1 MIETSGQW
9 RCGAGPLA
17 NREEHLTVLN
27 YSTAVNVWEDTNKD
41 FDITTLLQQAG
52 YTPSGTLSIESLLV
66 SDGKG
71 GYIAAPT
78 ALFSQVDDHTV
89 RVSAA
94 AVPNYFGNF
103 DTLSVVFDTGADVIR
118 LTLKVIIDPV
128 NDAPSGTDSSV
139 ALQDGSG
146 YVLKESDFGF
156 SDVDGNNFKSVV
168 INALPATGTVLL
180 NGVAIAP
187 GTEVQ
192 IADIRSGLLTYQP
205 AQGSTGTV
213 GLSFQVRDD
222 GGLVGTGAADLDPTP
237 NVLSFKLPALASM
250 GDRVWLDSNGNG
262 LQDSGEAGFANVTV
276 KLLNASGA
284 VVATTTT
291 DAAGNYLFQ
300 GLLPGQYKVQVVSP
314 DGYKFTTADAGTND
328 AIDNDVVWNGT
339 GTNTGTSGLVTLAA
353 GENNTS
359 VDAGL
364 KVCLVKVGDTI
375 WWDANGN
382 GVQDT
387 GERGVAGVNVKL
399 TSAGSDGVFGTADD
413 SVRTTTTDAN
423 GKYAFN
429 DVAWGKY
436 KLTLDTPDGFA
447 VTKADA
453 GTNDAVDSDFKAV
466 TTSTSVNLI
475 TNGSFENL
483 NCGVPVGWCGLGDVI
498 EAGAASAYGVTG
510 ATGATVVELDARYTA
525 SLLGGTGLY
534 QDVKT
539 TAGQTY
545 QLSVDVA
552 ARACTKL
559 STNTVEVWWNNT
571 RIATIDPTSTA
582 LKTYSFSVT
591 GTGANDRLSFR
602 EQCGDDDGVGG
613 IIDNVKLIGSTS
625 STVYEAGFQ
634 VASCDDNLTLDGG
647 LIVTKPAT
655 LGNKVWFD
663 QNGDGLQDACEPG
676 AAGVTVRLLDAA
688 GAVVATTVTDSTGGY
703 LFTGL
708 PPGQYAVQVVAPAG
722 QMFTSANVGS
732 NDGIDSDVVWS
743 GSGNT
748 ATSGL
753 VTLAVGETNLTVD
766 AGLKPVVCNIGD
778 RVWADTNGNGLQDAG
793 EGGVAGVAVKL
804 IGAGADG
811 LFNTA
816 DDTSRVTVT
825 DANGKY
831 LFDNVGAGSYKVALA
846 LAKGYQLTAADVGS
860 NDAIDSDFR
869 AIGASTTGS
878 NLIINGSFE
887 DNFGCGNGEWKT
899 LSGYSPSV
907 GQTSDFGV
915 SGNTG
920 VYAAQLDS
928 EYNWGRAQGLYQD
941 VQTQQGQTYQ
951 LSVDLASRANT
962 AVSTNTVEVWWN
974 GSCIASIDPATTKLT
989 TYTFTVTGTGGLDRL
1004 TFRDQAGDDDG
1015 MGGIIDN
1022 VRLTSLPWAYESAA
1036 FQVTTATDN
1045 LTIDAGLTSRALI
1058 SLVGT
1063 EAIYEG
1069 NNANYTLQLSQALAV
1084 DTTVFVSFANG
1095 TANRATG
1102 WLGNQTVTAGGGYT
1116 TQDGVYHA
1124 NQYYDPVTGTYG
1136 NQANT
1141 STAQTQDFSVK
1152 DINGAYLPTTAD
1164 GFYVTIKAGQ
1174 TSSAS
1179 FNIEAWQEKVYVDRD
1194 FVADTTYR
1202 EAAWETFQI
1211 KLSGG
1216 NSLTDFTETSKTVSI
1231 GDTTTYY
1238 AYSPIVLDLD
1248 GNGIQTK
1255 ALIDAGGKFDLL
1267 GTGHAV
1273 KSGWISSGDGFL
1285 AVDANHNGRIDG
1297 VSELFGSAERG
1308 VGFAK
1313 LASFDSNGDGLVD
1326 AKDAGFSELSIWQDA
1341 NGNHQT
1347 DAGELHTL
1355 AEMGIA
1361 SLKTGYTNLDVTQ
1374 LGNLL
1379 GEASTATRADG
1390 SSIDMVDVYFN
1401 VYADDAAAAKAAL
1414 PSLDGLLSQDDALLH
1429 HAFAGGAPAAA
1440 GGCAGCPVPAAD
1452 ATALHA
1458 DASAEL
1464 VRQLIAHIKNADHS
1478 AVAAVA

>member
-1 MIETSGQW
+1 M
-9 RCGAGPLA
+9 AV
-17 NREEHLTVLN
+17 LT
-27 YSTAVNVWEDTNKD
+27 YSTVVNVYEDTNQD
-41 FDITTLLQQAG
+41 FDIAALLQQAG
-52 YTPSGTLSIESLLV
+52 YTANGALTIQSLLV
-66 SDGKG
+66 SDGNG
-71 GYIAAPT
+71 GYVPAPT
-78 ALFSQVDDHTV
+78 ALFSQVDGDTV

-94 AVPNYFGNF
+94 AVPNYFGSF
-103 DTLSVVFDTGADVIR
+103 DTLSLVFSTGSDVIT
-118 LTLKVIIDPV
+118 LSLKVIIDPV
-128 NDAPSGTDSSV
+128 NDAPSGADSTVSLTDG
-139 ALQDGSG
+139 AA

-156 SDVDGNNFKSVV
+156 SDVDGNNFKSVLFG
-168 INALPATGTVLL
+168 AQPATGQVLY
-180 NGVAIAP
+180 NGVPITP
-187 GTEVQ
+187 GTEVSVV
-192 IADIRSGLLTYQP
+192 DIRAGLVTFQP
-205 AQGSTGTV
+205 AQGATGTV

-237 NVLSFKLPALASM
+237 NVLSFQLPALASM

-262 LQDSGEAGFANVTV
+262 LQDSSEAGFSGVTV

-300 GLLPGQYKVQVVSP
+300 GLLPGQYKVQVVTP

-328 AIDNDVVWNGT
+328 AIDSDVVWNGT
-339 GTNTGTSGLVTLAA
+339 GTNTGTSALVTLAA

-387 GERGVAGVNVKL
+387 GERGVAGVSVKL

-423 GKYAFN
+423 GKYAFD

-453 GTNDAVDSDFKAV
+453 GTNDAVDSDFRAV
-466 TTSTSVNLI
+466 TTTTSVNLI

-483 NCGVPVGWCGLGDVI
+483 DCGVPVGWCGLGDII
-498 EAGAASAYGVTG
+498 EAGKASTYGVTG
-510 ATGATVVELDARYTA
+510 ATGSTVVELDARYTF

-539 TAGQTY
+539 TAGQSY

-552 ARACTKL
+552 ARAGTKL

-571 RIATIDPTSTA
+571 RIATIDPTSTT

-602 EQCGDDDGVGG
+602 EQCGDDDSVGG
-613 IIDNVKLIGSTS
+613 IIDNVKLIGTTS

-647 LIVTKPAT
+647 LVVTKPAT

-663 QNGDGLQDACEPG
+663 QDGNGLQDDCEPG

-708 PPGQYAVQVVAPAG
+708 PPGQYAVQVEAPAG

-743 GSGNT
+743 GNGNT

-778 RVWADTNGNGLQDAG
+778 RVWLDANANGIQDAG
-793 EGGVAGVAVKL
+793 EGGVAGVSVKL

-831 LFDNVGAGSYKVALA
+831 LFDNVGAGTYKVALA
-846 LAKGYQLTAADVGS
+846 LAKGYQLTAADVGT

-869 AIGASTTGS
+869 ATGAGTTGP
-878 NLIINGSFE
+878 NLIVNGSFE
-887 DNFGCGNGEWKT
+887 DNYGCGNGEWKT
-899 LSGYSPSV
+899 LSGYSASV
-907 GQTSDFGV
+907 GQTSGFGV

-920 VYAAQLDS
+920 IFAAELDS
-928 EYNWGRAQGLYQD
+928 EYSWGKVQGIYQD
-941 VQTQQGQTYQ
+941 VQTEQGQTYQ
-951 LSVDLASRANT
+951 LSVDLASRAYT

-974 GSCIASIDPATTKLT
+974 GSRIASIDPTTTKLT
-989 TYTFTVTGTGGLDRL
+989 TYTFTVTGTGGFDRL

-1015 MGGIIDN
+1015 QGGIIDN
-1022 VRLTSLPWAYESAA
+1022 VRLTSLPWAYESTA
-1036 FQVTTATDN
+1036 FQVTSATDN
-1045 LTIDAGLTSRALI
+1045 LTIDAGVTSRALI

-1063 EAIYEG
+1063 DAIYEG
-1069 NNANYTLQLSQALAV
+1069 NNANYTLQLDRALAV

-1124 NQYYDPVTGTYG
+1124 NQYYDPVNGTYG

-1141 STAQTQDFSVK
+1141 SAAQTQDFSVK

-1164 GFYVTIKAGQ
+1164 GLYVTIKAGQ

-1194 FVADTTYR
+1194 FVGNSTYQ
-1202 EAAWETFQI
+1202 EAPWETFQI

-1216 NSLTDFTETSKTVSI
+1216 NSLTDFAETSKTVSI
-1231 GDTTTYY
+1231 GDTTAYY

-1255 ALIDAGGKFDLL
+1255 ALIDAGGTFDLL
-1267 GTGHAV
+1267 GTGQAV
-1273 KSGWISSGDGFL
+1273 KSGWISGGDGFL
-1285 AVDANHNGRIDG
+1285 AVDANHNGRIDDI
-1297 VSELFGSAERG
+1297 SELFGSAERG

-1313 LASFDSNGDGLVD
+1313 LASFDSNGDGVVD
-1326 AKDAGFSELSIWQDA
+1326 ANDARFSELSIWQDA

-1355 AEMGIA
+1355 AELGIA
-1361 SLKTGYTNLDVTQ
+1361 SLNTAYTDLDLNQ

-1401 VYADDAAAAKAAL
+1401 VYADEAAAAKAAL
-1414 PSLDGLLSQDDALLH
+1414 PALDGLLSQDDALLH

-1440 GGCAGCPVPAAD
+1440 GGCAGCPAPAND

-1464 VRQLIAHIKNADHS
+1464 MRQLIANMKNADHS
-1478 AVAAVA
+1478 ALAAAA

>member
-1 MIETSGQW
+1 M
-9 RCGAGPLA
+9 AV
-17 NREEHLTVLN
+17 LT
-27 YSTAVNVWEDTNKD
+27 YSTVVNVYEDTNQD
-41 FDITTLLQQAG
+41 FDIAALLQQAG
-52 YTPSGTLSIESLLV
+52 YTANGALTIQSLLV
-66 SDGKG
+66 SDGNG
-71 GYIAAPT
+71 GYVPAPT
-78 ALFSQVDDHTV
+78 ALFSQVDGDTV

-94 AVPNYFGNF
+94 AVPNYFGSF
-103 DTLSVVFDTGADVIR
+103 DTLSLVFSTGSDVIT
-118 LTLKVIIDPV
+118 LSLKVIIDPV
-128 NDAPSGTDSSV
+128 NDAPSGADSTVSLTDG
-139 ALQDGSG
+139 AA

-168 INALPATGTVLL
+168 FGAQPATGQALY
-180 NGVAIAP
+180 NGVPITP
-187 GTEVQ
+187 GTEVSV
-192 IADIRSGLLTYQP
+192 ADIRAGLVTFQP
-205 AQGSTGTV
+205 AQGATGTV

-237 NVLSFKLPALASM
+237 NVLSFQLPALASM

-262 LQDSGEAGFANVTV
+262 LQDSSEAGFSGVTV

-300 GLLPGQYKVQVVSP
+300 GLLPGQYKVQVVTP

-328 AIDNDVVWNGT
+328 AIDSDVVWNGT
-339 GTNTGTSGLVTLAA
+339 GTNTGTSALVTLAA

-387 GERGVAGVNVKL
+387 GERGVAGVSIKL

-423 GKYAFN
+423 GKYAFD

-453 GTNDAVDSDFKAV
+453 GTNDAVDSDFRAV
-466 TTSTSVNLI
+466 TTTTSVNLI

-483 NCGVPVGWCGLGDVI
+483 DCGVPVGWCGLGDII
-498 EAGAASAYGVTG
+498 EAGKASTYGVTG
-510 ATGATVVELDARYTA
+510 ATGSTVVELDARYTF

-539 TAGQTY
+539 TAGQSY

-552 ARACTKL
+552 ARAGTKL

-571 RIATIDPTSTA
+571 RIATIDPTSTT

-602 EQCGDDDGVGG
+602 EQCGDDDSVGG
-613 IIDNVKLIGSTS
+613 IIDNVKLIGTTS

-647 LIVTKPAT
+647 LVVTKPAT

-663 QNGDGLQDACEPG
+663 QDGNGLQDDCEPG

-722 QMFTSANVGS
+722 QMFTSANIGS
-732 NDGIDSDVVWS
+732 NDGIDSDVVWT
-743 GSGNT
+743 GNGNT

-766 AGLKPVVCNIGD
+766 AGLKPIVASIGD
-778 RVWADTNGNGLQDAG
+778 RVWSDTNGNGLQDAG
-793 EGGVAGVAVKL
+793 EGGVAGVSVKL
-804 IGAGADG
+804 IGAGVDG

-831 LFDNVGAGSYKVALA
+831 LFDNVGVGTYKVAIA
-846 LAKGYQLTAADVGS
+846 LPSGYLLSAADVGS

-869 AIGASTTGS
+869 AVSSYTAGP
-878 NLIINGSFE
+878 NLVTNGSFE
-887 DNFGCGNGEWKT
+887 DVAGCVTGWST
-899 LSGYSPSV
+899 LSGYNV
-907 GQTSDFGV
+907 QAATGLTWGVTGV
-915 SGNTG
+915 SGDLA
-920 VYAAQLDS
+920 VQLDS
-928 EYNWGRAQGLYQD
+928 EYNWGKGSGIYQD
-941 VQTQQGQTYQ
+941 VVTEKGQTYQ
-951 LSVDLASRANT
+951 LSVDLASRAGT
-962 AVSTNTVEVWWN
+962 SIDTNTVEVWWN
-974 GSCIASIDPATTKLT
+974 GSRIASIDPATTKLT
-989 TYTFTVTGTGGLDRL
+989 TYTFTVTGTGGADRL
-1004 TFRDQAGDDDG
+1004 TFREQAGDDDG
-1015 MGGIIDN
+1015 VGGIIDN
-1022 VRLTSLPWAYESAA
+1022 VRLTTMPWAYETAA
-1036 FQVTTATDN
+1036 FQVTSATDN
-1045 LTIDAGLTSRALI
+1045 LTIDAGLTPHSVI
-1058 SLVGT
+1058 SLVGAS
-1063 EAIYEG
+1063 AIYEG
-1069 NNANYTLQLSQALAV
+1069 CSAGYQLTLDHALTV
-1084 DTTVFVSFANG
+1084 DTKVFVSFTNG
-1095 TANRATG
+1095 TATMETN
-1102 WLGNQTVTAGGGYT
+1102 
-1116 TQDGVYHA
+1116 
-1124 NQYYDPVTGTYG
+1124 P
-1136 NQANT
+1136 
-1141 STAQTQDFSVK
+1141 
-1152 DINGAYLPTTAD
+1152 GAYVPWNMPSTIINDYSARDANGNYVTQSGG

-1174 TSSAS
+1174 VTSDT
-1179 FNIEAWQEKVYVDRD
+1179 FTIDAWQEYPNSKPNVGL
-1194 FVADTTYR
+1194 A
-1202 EAAWETFQI
+1202 EAPWETLQI

-1216 NSLTDFTETSKTVSI
+1216 NSLTEFAETSKTVSI
-1231 GDTTTYY
+1231 GDTTTYNT
-1238 AYSPIVLDLD
+1238 YSPIVLDLD

-1255 ALIDAGGKFDLL
+1255 ALIDAGGTFDLL
-1267 GTGHAV
+1267 GTGQAV
-1273 KSGWISSGDGFL
+1273 KSGWISGGDGFL
-1285 AVDANHNGRIDG
+1285 AVDANHNGRIDDI
-1297 VSELFGSAERG
+1297 SELFGSAERG

-1313 LASFDSNGDGLVD
+1313 LASFDSNGDGVVD
-1326 AKDAGFSELSIWQDA
+1326 ANDARFSELSIWQDA

-1355 AEMGIA
+1355 AELGIA
-1361 SLKTGYTNLDVTQ
+1361 SLNTAYTDLDLNQ

-1401 VYADDAAAAKAAL
+1401 VYADEAAAAKAAL
-1414 PSLDGLLSQDDALLH
+1414 PALDGLLSQDDALLH

-1440 GGCAGCPVPAAD
+1440 GGCAGCPAPAND

-1464 VRQLIAHIKNADHS
+1464 MRQLIANMKNADHS
-1478 AVAAVA
+1478 ALAAAA

>member
-1 MIETSGQW
+1 M
-9 RCGAGPLA
+9 
-17 NREEHLTVLN
+17 TVLN

-118 LTLKVIIDPV
+118 LSLKVIIDPV
-128 NDAPSGTDSSV
+128 NDAPSGTDSTV

-156 SDVDGNNFKSVV
+156 SDIDGNNFKSVV
-168 INALPATGTVLL
+168 IKALPGTGTVLL

-382 GVQDT
+382 GIQDA

-399 TSAGSDGVFGTADD
+399 TGAGNDGVFGTADD
-413 SVRTTTTDAN
+413 VVRTTTTDAN

-436 KLTLDTPDGFA
+436 KLTLDTPNGYG
-447 VTKADA
+447 VTKADV

-466 TTSTSVNLI
+466 TTTSSVNLI
-475 TNGSFENL
+475 TNSSFENL
-483 NCGVPVGWCGLGDVI
+483 NCGTPVGWCGLGDII

-525 SLLGGTGLY
+525 SLFGGTGLY

-545 QLSVDVA
+545 QLSLDVA
-552 ARACTKL
+552 ARACTAL

-582 LKTYSFSVT
+582 FKTYTFSVT

-663 QNGDGLQDACEPG
+663 QDGNGLQDACEPG

-722 QMFTSANVGS
+722 QMFTTANVGS

-793 EGGVAGVAVKL
+793 EGGVAGVSVKL

-846 LAKGYQLTAADVGS
+846 LPKGYQMTAADVGS

-869 AIGASTTGS
+869 AVSSAAAGP
-878 NLIINGSFE
+878 NLIADGGFE
-887 DNFGCGNGEWKT
+887 DYVNANDGWRT
-899 LSGYSPSV
+899 LKGYTV
-907 GQTSDFGV
+907 MAGDENVWGV
-915 SGNTG
+915 TG
-920 VYAAQLDS
+920 GTGDYVAQLD
-928 EYNWGRAQGLYQD
+928 YYGGIYQD
-941 VQTQQGQTYQ
+941 VVTTKGQTYQ
-951 LSVDLASRANT
+951 LSVDLAKSLT
-962 AVSTNTVEVWWN
+962 SGSTSTDTVEVWWN
-974 GSCIASIDPATTKLT
+974 GSLVASVHPATNELS
-989 TYTFTVTGTGGLDRL
+989 TYTFAVVGTGGADRL
-1004 TFRDQAGDDDG
+1004 TFRQPANCTDSIAS
-1015 MGGIIDN
+1015 IIDN
-1022 VRLTSLPWAYESAA
+1022 VKLSAA
-1036 FQVTTATDN
+1036 PFTHETAVFQVTSATDN
-1045 LTIDAGLTSRALI
+1045 LTIDAGLTPRSVI
-1058 SLVGT
+1058 SLVG
-1063 EAIYEG
+1063 ADVIYEG
-1069 NNANYTLQLSQALAV
+1069 NSAGYQLQLSKALAV
-1084 DTTVFVSFANG
+1084 DTTVFVSFTNG
-1095 TANRATG
+1095 TATMETN
-1102 WLGNQTVTAGGGYT
+1102 
-1116 TQDGVYHA
+1116 
-1124 NQYYDPVTGTYG
+1124 P
-1136 NQANT
+1136 
-1141 STAQTQDFSVK
+1141 
-1152 DINGAYLPTTAD
+1152 GAYSSGSVPSTVINDYSVRSASGAYVSQSGG

-1174 TSSAS
+1174 TSSDT
-1179 FNIEAWQEKVYVDRD
+1179 FTIDAWQEYPNG
-1194 FVADTTYR
+1194 APIGTTA
-1202 EAAWETFQI
+1202 ENPWETLRI
-1211 KLSGG
+1211 DLSGG
-1216 NSLTDFTETSKTVSI
+1216 NNLTEFNQTSAKVAI
-1231 GDTTTYY
+1231 ADTTTYTR
-1238 AYSPIVLDLD
+1238 YSPIVLDLD

-1313 LASFDSNGDGLVD
+1313 LASFDSNGDGMVD
-1326 AKDAGFSELSIWQDA
+1326 AKDARFSELSIWQDA

-1414 PSLDGLLSQDDALLH
+1414 PALDGLLSQDDALLH

-1440 GGCAGCPVPAAD
+1440 GGCAGCPAPATD